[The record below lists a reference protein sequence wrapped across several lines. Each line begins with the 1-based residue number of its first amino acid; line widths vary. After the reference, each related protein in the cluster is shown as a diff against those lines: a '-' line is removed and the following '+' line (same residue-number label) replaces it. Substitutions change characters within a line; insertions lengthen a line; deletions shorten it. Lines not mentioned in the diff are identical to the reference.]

1 MAKQLF
7 AMPMRLLSVEAHPVI
22 RVDLFN
28 VLILSLAGQVGSVIA
43 FVTTGRWK
51 LQITHTQSVK
61 NGSCQSGVWRKQWG
75 TDTRVVTAT
84 ATSCGQAAP
93 PSNGD
98 YSFAICPIG
107 YNVTGGGSQ
116 LVNWNPANEI

>member
-1 MAKQLF
+1 
-7 AMPMRLLSVEAHPVI
+7 
-22 RVDLFN
+22 
-28 VLILSLAGQVGSVIA
+28 
-43 FVTTGRWK
+43 
-51 LQITHTQSVK
+51 VK

-116 LVNWNPANEI
+116 LVQWNPANEFATNAAEQSYPVGNGWAVLAGAKSGKIGRAHV

>member
-61 NGSCQSGVWRKQWG
+61 NGSCQSGIWKAQRPTNVNAVSTG
-75 TDTRVVTAT
+75 TVYTCGHQAGVTHTHTLAQGITAT
-84 ATSCGQAAP
+84 GP
-93 PSNGD
+93 L
-98 YSFAICPIG
+98 
-107 YNVTGGGSQ
+107 GST
-116 LVNWNPANEI
+116 LVG